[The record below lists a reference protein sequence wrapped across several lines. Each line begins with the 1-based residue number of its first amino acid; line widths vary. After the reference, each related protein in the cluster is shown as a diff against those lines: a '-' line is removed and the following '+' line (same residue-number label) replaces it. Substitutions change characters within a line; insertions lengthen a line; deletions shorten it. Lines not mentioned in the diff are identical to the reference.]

1 MKKIIRNNKW
11 CSNKWCSNKWY
22 NNKLDFS
29 INVIFDVG
37 HNKIKVIIQCDIETR
52 IKDSFEKF
60 SNKIGKSKNSFTFWK
75 DDIKLALDDVRKI
88 KIIIYDLGN
97 L

>member
-1 MKKIIRNNKW
+1 M
-11 CSNKWCSNKWY
+11 
-22 NNKLDFS
+22 DFS

>member
-1 MKKIIRNNKW
+1 M
-11 CSNKWCSNKWY
+11 
-22 NNKLDFS
+22 DFP

-37 HNKIKVIIQCDIETR
+37 HNKIKVTIQCDIETR

-60 SNKIGKSKNSFTFWK
+60 SNKIGKSKNNFTFQK

-88 KIIIYDLGN
+88 KDIIYDSREIIVIKAYEK
-97 L
+97 